1 MRILIN
7 GIALILFFGGC
18 NKTAPPLFRE
28 TLPSETG
35 IIFKNQLTE
44 SADLNILTYLY
55 YYNGAG
61 VAAADFNGDGLI
73 DLYFTANQGAD
84 AFYLN
89 KGGFHF
95 EEISREANTV
105 NSEGWTTGVTHADIN
120 GDGLQDIYICKAAGY
135 RSLQGRNLLFVNQ
148 GNNEKGIP
156 VFKEMAEKYGLD
168 FSGLSTQAAFFDY
181 DLDGDLDMFL
191 LNHSVHPNRNYGKGS
206 QRSEFDPLAG
216 DRLFRNDGDTF
227 TDVSQTAGIYQGK
240 AGYGLGIGISDLNN
254 DGYPDIYISN
264 DFFENDYLYFNR
276 GNGTFQE
283 VISEGTGSIGHT
295 SHFSMGN
302 DISDINNDGLP
313 DILSLDMLP
322 EDLITYKTSGLEY
335 PYPIYRQYL
344 NNGFAPQYMQNS
356 LQLNMGGEQFS
367 EIAELSGLA
376 ATEWSWGAL
385 IEDFDNDGLK
395 DVFIS
400 NGIKGATNDMDY
412 MNFIANEAIQRRIDS
427 GMNTDDLPLTQEIPP
442 KKVANYF
449 YRNTGGLNF
458 SDKTEAWIGS
468 TPSYSNGCSY
478 ADLDQDGDL
487 DLIVNQVDAVAAV
500 YENTSQNPSSISV
513 RLKGSGDN
521 SKGIGAKILAYSG
534 DTLQFR
540 ENFSSRGY
548 LSAVPAQIH
557 IALGKA
563 KQLDSLLVVW
573 PGGAYQKLRGIP
585 AGGQLILNEK
595 EAGGNY
601 YARLATNSNW
611 RVNDSLLP
619 FRHRE
624 NISIDFD
631 REPLIAFANSN
642 EGPEISVADFNRDGL
657 DDLFISGAKKQAS
670 SLFLQQSD
678 GSFASMES
686 ELFEE
691 DALNEDTSQ
700 AVFDA
705 NGDSWP
711 DILVVSGGNEFQQG
725 KALQPRLYLN
735 RLGKSFQ
742 RSDSFPEIELNA
754 SRVRA
759 HDIDRDGDL
768 DVFISSDGIAGNF
781 GKNTR
786 HYLLEN
792 DGLGHFSDVT
802 EKYLPGL
809 QDYGNIQDFLW
820 QDLNGDDLEDLIVI
834 GHWNAPAVYLNK
846 AGHWEL
852 QQGNGLDTHKGL
864 WNTIKIADIDQDG
877 DLDIL
882 GGNWGLNSKLEASP
896 QEPLQLY
903 RYDFD
908 QNGSIEPLVTYY
920 HKGVETP
927 FASKDELVKQMPF
940 LNKKYRSYNSF
951 ARANLQDLFGRDALL
966 RADQKQV
973 TELASCLFIND
984 GNGKYHKQPL
994 PLLAQASIIYDFAL
1008 DDFDQDGELD
1018 LLPVGNHHQLNTQL
1032 GRLDGLNGLILT
1044 NQGNAQFKSNSR
1056 NTIPLSG
1063 AARNITSLNIKGEK
1077 TYVIGRND
1085 DSPLFF
1091 RMQ

>member
-1 MRILIN
+1 MRILLI
-7 GIALILFFGGC
+7 GIAFVLFLSGC
-18 NKTAPPLFRE
+18 DNTAPPLFRE
-28 TLPSETG
+28 TTPSETG
-35 IIFKNQLTE
+35 ITFKNQLTE
-44 SADLNILTYLY
+44 TPDLNILTYLY

-61 VAAADFNGDGLI
+61 VAAADFNDDGLI

-84 AFYLN
+84 ALYLN
-89 KGGFHF
+89 KGNFRF
-95 EEISREANTV
+95 EEVSQEANTI

-135 RSLQGRNLLFVNQ
+135 RSLEGRNLLFVNQ

-156 VFKEMAEKYGLD
+156 VFKEMAEEYGLD

-216 DRLFRNDGDTF
+216 DRLFRNEGDTF
-227 TDVSQTAGIYQGK
+227 TDVSREAGIYQGK

-283 VISEGTGSIGHT
+283 VISKETGSIGHT

-344 NNGFAPQYMQNS
+344 NNGFAPQYMQNT

-442 KKVANYF
+442 KKVPNYF

-458 SDKTEAWIGS
+458 SDQTEAWIGT

-487 DLIVNQVDAVAAV
+487 DLIVNQVDAIAAV
-500 YENTSQNPSSISV
+500 YENTSQYPSALSV

-540 ENFSSRGY
+540 ENYSSRGY

-557 IALGKA
+557 IAPGKA

-573 PGGAYQKLRGIP
+573 PGGAYQKLSGIS
-585 AGGQLILNEK
+585 AGDHLSLHEK

-601 YARLATNSNW
+601 YARLATDSYW
-611 RVNDSLLP
+611 QVNDSLLP
-619 FRHRE
+619 FRHKE

-642 EGPEISVADFNRDGL
+642 EGPDISVADFNRDGL

-670 SLFLQQSD
+670 SLFLQQPD
-678 GSFASMES
+678 GSFAPLATEV
-686 ELFEE
+686 FEE
-691 DALNEDTSQ
+691 DALYEDTSQ

-735 RLGKSFQ
+735 LQGKTFQ
-742 RSDSFPEIELNA
+742 RSDSFPEMELNA

-759 HDIDRDGDL
+759 HDIDKDGDL

-792 DGLGHFSDVT
+792 DGLGHFSDLT

-809 QDYGNIQDFLW
+809 QEYGNIQDFLW
-820 QDLNGDDLEDLIVI
+820 QDLNWDDLEDLIVI

-852 QQGNGLDTHKGL
+852 QQGNGLETHKGL
-864 WNTIKIADIDQDG
+864 WNTIKIVDIDQDG

-882 GGNWGLNSKLEASP
+882 GGNWGLNSKLEASYK
-896 QEPLQLY
+896 EPLQLY

-940 LNKKYRSYNSF
+940 LNKKYRTYNSF
-951 ARANLQDLFGRDALL
+951 ARANLQDLFGREALL
-966 RADQKQV
+966 KADQKQV

-984 GNGKYHKQPL
+984 GNGKYHKQRL
-994 PLLAQASIIYDFAL
+994 PLLAQASVIYDFAL
-1008 DDFDQDGELD
+1008 DDFDQDGEVD
-1018 LLPVGNHHQLNTQL
+1018 LLPVGNHYQLNTQL
-1032 GRLDGLNGLILT
+1032 GRLDGLNGLILI
-1044 NQGNAQFKSNSR
+1044 NQGNARFKWDRR

-1063 AARNITSLNIKGEK
+1063 AARNITSLNIKGVK

-1085 DSPLFF
+1085 DSPVFF
-1091 RMQ
+1091 RIQ

>member
-1 MRILIN
+1 MRILLI
-7 GIALILFFGGC
+7 GIAFCLLLGGC
-18 NKTAPPLFRE
+18 AKSDPPVFRE
-28 TLPSETG
+28 MAPTETG
-35 IIFKNQLTE
+35 ITFKNQLTE
-44 SADLNILTYLY
+44 TPDLNILTYLY

-61 VAAADFNGDGLI
+61 VAAADFNNDGLI

-89 KGGFHF
+89 KGSFRF
-95 EEISREANTV
+95 EEVSSKANII
-105 NSEGWTTGVTHADIN
+105 NSKGWTTGVTHADVN
-120 GDGLQDIYICKAAGY
+120 GDGLQDIYICKASGY
-135 RSLQGRNLLFVNQ
+135 RSLEGRNLLFVNQ

-156 VFKEMAEKYGLD
+156 VFKEMAEGYGLD

-206 QRSEFDPLAG
+206 QRSEFDALAG

-227 TDVSQTAGIYQGK
+227 TDVSREAGIYQGK

-276 GNGTFQE
+276 RDGTFQE
-283 VISEGTGSIGHT
+283 VISKETGSIGHT

-335 PYPIYRQYL
+335 PFPIYRQYL
-344 NNGFAPQYMQNS
+344 NNGFAPQYMQNT

-367 EIAELSGLA
+367 EIAELTGLA

-412 MNFIANEAIQRRIDS
+412 MNFIANEAIQRRIDR

-442 KKVANYF
+442 KKVSNYF
-449 YRNTGGLNF
+449 YRNNGGLTFTDN
-458 SDKTEAWIGS
+458 TEAWIGS

-487 DLIVNQVDAVAAV
+487 DLIVNQVDAIAAV
-500 YENTSQNPSSISV
+500 YENTSQNASGISV
-513 RLKGSGDN
+513 RLKGSGNN

-548 LSAVPAQIH
+548 LSAVPTQIH
-557 IALGKA
+557 IGLGTA

-573 PGGAYQKLRGIP
+573 PGGAYEKIQSVPSGNK
-585 AGGQLILNEK
+585 LILYEDN
-595 EAGGNY
+595 AGGNY
-601 YARLATNSNW
+601 YTRNPKGTPW
-611 RVNDSLLP
+611 QVNDSLLP

-642 EGPEISVADFNRDGL
+642 EGPDISVADFNKDGL
-657 DDLFISGAKKQAS
+657 DDLFISGAKNQAS

-678 GSFASMES
+678 GSFAPLAT
-686 ELFEE
+686 ELLEE
-691 DALNEDTSQ
+691 DALSEDTSQ

-735 RLGKSFQ
+735 LQGKTFQ
-742 RSDSFPEIELNA
+742 RSESFPDIEANA
-754 SRVRA
+754 SRVGA

-786 HYLLEN
+786 HFLLEN
-792 DGLGHFSDVT
+792 DGLGNFTDVT

-809 QDYGNIQDFLW
+809 QDYGNIQDFIW
-820 QDLNGDDLEDLIVI
+820 QDLNGDELVDLIVI

-846 AGHWEL
+846 AGQWEL
-852 QQGNGLDTHKGL
+852 QEDSGLEAHKGL
-864 WNTIKIADIDQDG
+864 WNTVKVADIDQDG

-896 QEPLQLY
+896 KEPLTLY

-920 HKGVETP
+920 HKGIETP

-940 LNKKYRSYNSF
+940 LNKKYRTYNTF
-951 ARANLQDLFGRDALL
+951 ARAKLQDLFGREALSK
-966 RADQKQV
+966 ADQKKV
-973 TELASCLFIND
+973 TDLASCLFIND
-984 GNGKYHKQPL
+984 GNGKYHRQRL
-994 PLLAQASIIYDFAL
+994 PLLAQASVIYDFAL
-1008 DDFDQDGELD
+1008 DDFDQDGKVD

-1032 GRLDGLNGLILT
+1032 GRLDGLNGLILI
-1044 NQGNAQFKSNSR
+1044 NQGNARFKGNSR

-1063 AARNITSLNIKGEK
+1063 AARNITSLVIKGEK

-1085 DSPLFF
+1085 DSPVFF